1 MADAGL
7 TSPADPADTPSGAR
21 EMGHCPDPPSRAEG
35 HDHREPLGGA
45 MTTTGGTNT
54 PLLPPALLGPARE
67 LAACALNALVEGLA
81 DQPDTPTRPA
91 DTAEGDT
98 PAPVILVHGY
108 GGTKTQWFPIQRSL
122 RAAGFGWVRTF
133 EYDAQGTDIATVA
146 GRRVREVR
154 SILAETGA
162 ARAHLVGHSLGGV
175 VIRYAV
181 TALGLDAV
189 TGAAVTIASPHR
201 GCPAAWAGSGTV
213 AAQLRPGSS
222 LLAELEARAGQGQ
235 ARWLGLYA
243 GLDAVVPASSAR
255 ITTSVLEATNLR
267 IAGEGHLSVLWSPH
281 VSAAVAAHLRTAD
294 ETSRPARLELAA

>member
-1 MADAGL
+1 
-7 TSPADPADTPSGAR
+7 
-21 EMGHCPDPPSRAEG
+21 
-35 HDHREPLGGA
+35 
-45 MTTTGGTNT
+45 MTTNWGANT

-67 LAACALNALVEGLA
+67 LAACALNALVQGLD
-81 DQPDTPTRPA
+81 DQPETLAPSAGPA
-91 DTAEGDT
+91 AGDT
-98 PAPVILVHGY
+98 PAPVVLVHGY

-133 EYDAQGTDIATVA
+133 EYDAQGTDIPTIA
-146 GRRVREVR
+146 GRLVREVR
-154 SILAETGA
+154 SLLAETGA

-201 GCPAAWAGSGTV
+201 GSPAAWAGSGNV

-222 LLAELEARAGQGQ
+222 LLGELEARADRGQ
-235 ARWLGLYA
+235 ARWLGVYA

-255 ITTSVLEATNLR
+255 ITTSALAATNLR

-281 VSAAVAAHLRTAD
+281 VSAAVAAHLRAAD
-294 ETSRPARLELAA
+294 QARCPAGLELAA